1 MPIFAVSL
9 RLPDSFSGDFLNLI
23 PQHRAFINGLL
34 AEHIIAS
41 YAIGADRG
49 RGWVFINAEDEE
61 TARSI
66 VAQFLLYPYLQVA
79 SVDKLFIFD
88 TAASQFP
95 QISLN

>member
-9 RLPDSFSGDFLNLI
+9 RLPDSFTEDFLNLI
-23 PQHRAFINGLL
+23 PRHRKFINNLL
-34 AEHIIAS
+34 SEHIIES

-61 TARSI
+61 AVRSI
-66 VAQFLLYPYLQVA
+66 VEQFPLYPYLQVA
-79 SVDKLFIFD
+79 SIDKLFIFD
-88 TAASQFP
+88 SAAHQFP